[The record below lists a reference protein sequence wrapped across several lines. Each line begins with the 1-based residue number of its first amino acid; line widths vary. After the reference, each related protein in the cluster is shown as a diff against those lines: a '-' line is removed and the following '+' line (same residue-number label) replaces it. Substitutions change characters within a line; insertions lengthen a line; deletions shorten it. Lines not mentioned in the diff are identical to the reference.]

1 MSALCPCG
9 SGLIFEDCCAPY
21 LKGAASAP
29 TAEALMRSRYSAFVE
44 RNWEYLNHTQ
54 LIPDNGPPTPDMV
67 WLGLEILATQ
77 TGGVEDTEG
86 TVEFVARYSHQG
98 SPAALH
104 EISRFQKVD
113 GKWLYVDGTFPH
125 PDKKPKSGRN
135 DPCPCGSGL
144 KFKKCCGKN

>member
-1 MSALCPCG
+1 
-9 SGLIFEDCCAPY
+9 
-21 LKGAASAP
+21 
-29 TAEALMRSRYSAFVE
+29 MRSRYSAFVA

-104 EISRFQKVD
+104 EISHFQKVD